1 MSTYKELKGLRV
13 KYVPTDTTAP
23 STAASGDVWYNT
35 TTSQLKAYVGISAW
49 ASSAPYA
56 QVMAAG
62 GTNDTGMGTQ
72 TAALVT
78 IGNTPPGTFVATAE
92 YNGSGWAA
100 GGNLN
105 TGRYQAGG
113 AGTQTAGLVFGGTT
127 GGDTMKDE
135 TEEYDGS
142 SWTESGDLNTA
153 RRALGRAGTQTAGL
167 AFGGSNPA
175 STEKNETE
183 EYNGTS
189 WSEQDNLSDARDYM
203 ASLGIQTAAFAI
215 SGESPSLVATV
226 EEYNGSS
233 WTSGTNINT
242 ARFAAGAGGTTS
254 AGIIFGGG
262 EPGISAKSESWDGT
276 SWSEGPDLG
285 TGRKSL
291 TGAVA
296 APSTLALAMG
306 GEDPSDWTGA
316 TEEYNNSFQVI
327 TAGAWASGGAMP
339 VAVYAGASFGIQTSA
354 VHSGGVPPANQA
366 ANNTY
371 EYNGSA
377 WSSGG
382 ALPANRQ
389 QVAGAGASETSGLA
403 FCGSIPTNNQPS
415 FTFHNNTYEYDGS
428 SWTSGGNYT
437 ATLTGVGGAGTQ
449 TAAIGAGGTSTAPGA
464 PGMTNTSATYN
475 GSSWTA
481 GPNTGTSATRPN
493 MVTGTT
499 TSAVSIANTPPFG
512 CEEFD
517 GSSWT
522 TGGAPISAGYSRIHT
537 GTSNS
542 DALVAGGDATPRA
555 QCESYNG
562 TAWATSPNLGV
573 ARANMGSARGVAPT
587 AAAIVFGGSTPP
599 GNHNQTEEFTGETTA
614 DTASTID
621 FD

>member
-1 MSTYKELKGLRV
+1 MADYTELKGLKV
-13 KYVPTDTTAP
+13 KYLDSDPSPGTA
-23 STAASGDVWYNT
+23 GDVWYNT
-35 TTSQLKAYVGISAW
+35 TTGQLKSFLATTAFSAGSPVGTARSYGGSAGTQTANVFFGGEIYPNPN
-49 ASSAPYA
+49 ASTEEYDGTGWTASNNMN
-56 QVMAAG
+56 VGRGSIG
-62 GTNDTGMGTQ
+62 GFGTQ
-72 TAALVT
+72 TAA
-78 IGNTPPGTFVATAE
+78 VAV
-92 YNGSGWAA
+92 
-100 GGNLN
+100 
-105 TGRYQAGG
+105 
-113 AGTQTAGLVFGGTT
+113 AGTNPAPSDRVANV
-127 GGDTMKDE
+127 
-135 TEEYDGS
+135 EEYDGS
-142 SWTESGDLNTA
+142 SWTAGENYPASAINSNGSGTLTA
-153 RRALGRAGTQTAGL
+153 GIQMGGSTTATQDASNEYDGTDWTAGGDMNSARDAFMTATQGTQTATL
-167 AFGGSNPA
+167 AAGGGPA
-175 STEKNETE
+175 GANCET
-183 EYNGTS
+183 Y
-189 WSEQDNLSDARDYM
+189 D
-203 ASLGIQTAAFAI
+203 
-215 SGESPSLVATV
+215 
-226 EEYNGSS
+226 GSS
-233 WTSGTNINT
+233 WTEVGNFPVACSNNKG
-242 ARFAAGAGGTTS
+242 GGTQTNAVS
-254 AGIIFGGG
+254 YGG
-262 EPGISAKSESWDGT
+262 EPPGGVPAGVEAYTWDGT
-276 SWSEGPDLG
+276 SWTASANMTKHRIQLAGSG
-285 TGRKSL
+285 TA
-291 TGAVA
+291 TA
-296 APSTLALAMG
+296 ALAIAG
-306 GEDPSDWTGA
+306 VQPGLISD
-316 TEEYNNSFQVI
+316 TEEWHNTFTVV
-327 TAGAWASGGAMP
+327 TAGAWASGGNMP

-354 VHSGGVPPANQA
+354 VHSAGVPPANQA

-522 TGGAPISAGYSRIHT
+522 TGGVPIHAGYSRIHT

-562 TAWATSPNLGV
+562 TAWATSPNLGT

-587 AAAIVFGGSTPP
+587 AAAIVFGGSDPSS
-599 GNHNQTEEFTGETTA
+599 NSNSTEEFTAETSA
-614 DTASTID
+614 DTAKTID